1 MPEIISMGEALVE
14 IMREKIGAGL
24 DKPEVFIGPYPSGA
38 PAIFADCAARLGGK
52 VGFIGTVG
60 NDDFGKVIQDRLRFD
75 GVDLTYFQSKPDTTT
90 GVAFVA
96 YFSDGSRKFLY
107 HIRNAASGVI
117 GKSRIVS
124 SYFKGAR
131 FLHINGSAVSINQ
144 AWKETIYSA
153 IETAKKNGVK
163 ISFDPNIRPEI
174 LGVDKVRALC
184 QPIIESASI
193 IFPSGE
199 EATMLTGNK
208 DPEAAALALLEKGA
222 EIVVLKKGSKG
233 STVYSQGTKYDV
245 PAFEVEE
252 IDPTGAGDCF
262 DAGFL
267 VSLIHKRSLKES
279 ARFANAVGALAVT
292 RKGPME
298 GAPFPEEVDKLIT
311 LSKK

>member
-1 MPEIISMGEALVE
+1 MDQENFYIISV
-14 IMREKIGAGL
+14 
-24 DKPEVFIGPYPSGA
+24 
-38 PAIFADCAARLGGK
+38 
-52 VGFIGTVG
+52 T
-60 NDDFGKVIQDRLRFD
+60 
-75 GVDLTYFQSKPDTTT
+75 
-90 GVAFVA
+90 
-96 YFSDGSRKFLY
+96 
-107 HIRNAASGVI
+107 ASGVI
-117 GKSRIVS
+117 EKSRIVS

-279 ARFANAVGALAVT
+279 ARYANAVGALAVT

>member
-38 PAIFADCAARLGGK
+38 TAIFADCAASLGGK

-222 EIVVLKKGSKG
+222 EIVVLKKVKR
-233 STVYSQGTKYDV
+233 KYGL
-245 PAFEVEE
+245 F
-252 IDPTGAGDCF
+252 
-262 DAGFL
+262 
-267 VSLIHKRSLKES
+267 
-279 ARFANAVGALAVT
+279 T
-292 RKGPME
+292 RN
-298 GAPFPEEVDKLIT
+298 
-311 LSKK
+311 